1 MTDIRQIKFDTE
13 ELLNNVNIIIQNGL
27 NNLLKDFVEKHKIY
41 EETHQGVLNL
51 PSVKKLTA
59 FARQEVNVIPDY
71 DSDSNSD
78 SENNDESPTMFV
90 SIKEMAEGLVDDKIK
105 MFEQTMFNSFQVFT
119 STNTIMV
126 RKMLSQIE
134 SLNNE
139 LKELKQIIESNIKP
153 VIDLTHDVEEL
164 QVQKEIK
171 QIVDEVVIKEET
183 QEKENIVLKIDEELE
198 PDEQEESDAEEQDA
212 GESDAE
218 EQDAEESDAEESD
231 AEEQDAEESDA
242 EESDAEES
250 DAEESDAEESDAEES
265 DAEEQNVEEQEEV
278 EEESDAEEQEE
289 VEEKETHDKNQD
301 IETEAEESL
310 SDEED
315 ELFEIEIEDVTY
327 CTNDEEN
334 GVIYELSE
342 EGEPGKKVGFLKDG
356 EATFY

>member
-231 AEEQDAEESDA
+231 AEE
-242 EESDAEES
+242 
-250 DAEESDAEESDAEES
+250 SDAEES